1 MCPFQRPMIKGDWDF
16 FSTILKYILN
26 TVITFS
32 GSIFHV
38 SLGTAPSS
46 WFQMLM
52 TSLWSIKSIIRN
64 DALKHF
70 FRNLEILEYFFSP
83 GPLICIQFNLK
94 NTFLQEISFF
104 SYMSLKNFAVK
115 SSAAGVLSIPSLIWV

>member
-1 MCPFQRPMIKGDWDF
+1 M
-16 FSTILKYILN
+16 
-26 TVITFS
+26 
-32 GSIFHV
+32 

-83 GPLICIQFNLK
+83 APLIFIQFNLK
-94 NTFLQEISFF
+94 LTFSQEISFF

-115 SSAAGVLSIPSLIWV
+115 CSAVGCYQSHRLSGFKITYCLNVYSCFILVVYIINPDSRLFCH